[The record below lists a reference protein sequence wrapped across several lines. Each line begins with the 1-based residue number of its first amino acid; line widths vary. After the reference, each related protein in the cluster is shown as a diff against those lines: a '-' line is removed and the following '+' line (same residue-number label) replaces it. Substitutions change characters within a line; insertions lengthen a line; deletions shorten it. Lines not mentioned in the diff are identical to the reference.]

1 MTSGPCSIVLRE
13 RGEVIASVLTAPGG
27 DEIWVGRSHQC
38 TLRCREDDLSVS
50 GRHARLFWDGNDLWV
65 EDGGSRN
72 GIYHNGVKLDVAHK
86 LLAGEV
92 LTLGGCTLVR
102 ENQVPDD
109 ASAKSFHQLEWCNG
123 PNRGTRVDIAAGA
136 DGNPFAIG
144 SAEGCALRLVDE
156 FVSPRQC
163 HFEVKPGGDCW
174 AYDDGGVNGTQVNG
188 EPLKE
193 KGRLLR
199 DGDLVTIAQFD
210 FRFLDRAKPHRQF
223 GLVAKLAAA
232 VLALAALAAAY
243 ALYVVLDGD
252 VPGALAQARKAAG
265 AADFERAVEL
275 LDGARGERDAR
286 KYAAQIDG
294 LERQV
299 ERWRRTEETWRKV
312 RGLVADGSFASARK
326 TLDPIL
332 CETADAWTWGDAA
345 SLGERRTAEFLAQAL
360 RQSCDVGEAV
370 GLRFDGSFDK
380 DIQRLHA
387 VEASARRFLDERRDD
402 FAARAEFGK
411 LKERIESRLG
421 ELTGIRKGI
430 SEVDGVLAAL
440 GEKGAS
446 PADAVRRL
454 TAISGDGRRPAS
466 VRSYAEKY
474 TKPCQ
479 GFVQSECSLYWMRLA
494 VTELD
499 LTNGWLSA
507 IALPLPPQDLCARH
521 RQLSDFRDRL
531 DLEQAEIRRLARAL
545 GPLVSNLH
553 DEAAVLEKACSESEW
568 RAALLDD
575 VFARQIPSARRKE
588 PLGPYDAMLGI
599 EFAYRAV
606 RTLPRPCDELPL
618 RSLGFRPVLVA
629 ARRALV
635 RTTALVAFV
644 ENGPAWLKAGA
655 LGRLNAECVRYGERR
670 DAIVRHLTA
679 FEGSA
684 RMRIAAGFAAHYLSR
699 EPDGRLAEKVAAEM
713 KELRNSVARTLDAD
727 ADAALDLAMPGD
739 PAVHALWAKRS
750 EAVAK

>member
-38 TLRCREDDLSVS
+38 ALRCREDDLSVS
-50 GRHARLFWDGNDLWV
+50 GRHARLFWDGGDLWI

-102 ENQVPDD
+102 ENHVPDD
-109 ASAKSFHQLEWCNG
+109 ASAKSFHRLEWCNG

-136 DGNPFAIG
+136 DGTPFAIG

-163 HFEVKPGGDCW
+163 HFEVKPGGECW

-199 DGDLVTIAQFD
+199 DGDLVTVAQFD
-210 FRFLDRAKPHRQF
+210 FRFLDRTKTHRQF
-223 GLVAKLAAA
+223 GLFAKLAAA
-232 VLALAALAAAY
+232 VLSLAALAAAY
-243 ALYVVLDGD
+243 ALYIVLGSD
-252 VPGALAQARKAAG
+252 VPTALAQARKASG
-265 AADFERAVEL
+265 AEDFDRAMKLIDEARGVR
-275 LDGARGERDAR
+275 GARR
-286 KYAAQIDG
+286 YAVRIDG

-299 ERWRRTEETWRKV
+299 ERWRRTEEAWRKV
-312 RGLVADGSFASARK
+312 RGRVADGSFTAARK
-326 TLDPIL
+326 ALDPIL
-332 CETADAWTWGDAA
+332 CETADAWTWSDAA
-345 SLGERRTAEFLAQAL
+345 SLGEHRAAEFLAQAL
-360 RQSCDVGEAV
+360 RLFCDVGEAI
-370 GLRFDGSFDK
+370 GTRLDACFDQ
-380 DIQRLHA
+380 DIRRMLA
-387 VEASARRFLDERRDD
+387 VETSARRFLDERKGD

-411 LKERIESRLG
+411 LKERIECQLD
-421 ELTGIRKGI
+421 ELSGIRKGI
-430 SEVDGVLAAL
+430 SDVDRVLAAL
-440 GEKGAS
+440 GGTNAS
-446 PADAVRRL
+446 PAEAVAKL
-454 TAISGDGRRPAS
+454 TAISDDGRRPAS

-479 GFVQSECSLYWMRLA
+479 GFVQAQDVLDRMRRT

-499 LTNGWLSA
+499 LTNGFLNTV
-507 IALPLPPQDLCARH
+507 ALPLPPQDLCARH

-531 DLEQAEIRRLARAL
+531 DREQAEIGRLARAL
-545 GPLVSNLH
+545 GPLVANLH
-553 DEAAVLEKACSESEW
+553 GEAAILEKACSEEAW
-568 RAALLDD
+568 KAALFDD
-575 VFARQIPSARRKE
+575 VFAHRIPSARRKE
-588 PLGPYDAMLGI
+588 PIGPYDAMLGI

-606 RTLPRPCDELPL
+606 RTLPHPCDELPL

-629 ARRALV
+629 ARRALM
-635 RTTALVAFV
+635 RTAVLVAFV
-644 ENGPAWLKAGA
+644 ENGPAWLRSGA
-655 LGRLNAECVRYGERR
+655 LGRLYAECVRHAERR
-670 DAIVRHLTA
+670 DAVVRSLIAIKGAPRTRIV
-679 FEGSA
+679 A
-684 RMRIAAGFAAHYLSR
+684 RFAALYLSR
-699 EPDGRLAEKVAAEM
+699 EMDGRLAAEVAAEM
-713 KELRNSVARTLDAD
+713 TELRKAVAATLESDPG
-727 ADAALDLAMPGD
+727 AALDLAIPGD

-750 EAVAK
+750 EAEAK